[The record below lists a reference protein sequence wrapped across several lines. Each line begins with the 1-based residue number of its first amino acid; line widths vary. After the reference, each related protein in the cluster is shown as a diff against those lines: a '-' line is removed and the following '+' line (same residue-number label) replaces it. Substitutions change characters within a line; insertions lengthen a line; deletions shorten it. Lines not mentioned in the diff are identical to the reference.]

1 MTLALIGLILGG
13 VPAWA
18 QGTGSDV
25 GSQLLSFLDSLA
37 NLIGTGLA
45 KLINL
50 VLPGSVAPELVK
62 PLGYLG
68 LLTLTLLLFGLLEA
82 ARRVIWLV
90 VGIGWI
96 LMLARILIQAF
107 HGKG

>member
-1 MTLALIGLILGG
+1 MILGLIGLILGG

-18 QGTGSDV
+18 QGTGNDV

-37 NLIGTGLA
+37 NLIGIGLS

-50 VLPGSVAPELVK
+50 VLPGSVTPELVK

-68 LLTLTLLLFGLLEA
+68 LLTLILLLFGLLEA